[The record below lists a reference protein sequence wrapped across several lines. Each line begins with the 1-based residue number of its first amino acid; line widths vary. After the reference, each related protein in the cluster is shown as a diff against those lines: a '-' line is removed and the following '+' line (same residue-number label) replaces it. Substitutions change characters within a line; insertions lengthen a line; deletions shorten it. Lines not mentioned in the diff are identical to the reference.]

1 MIIGYLRCRTKLLT
15 TQGDFVIIGKNRGFK
30 RMNTH
35 KISAILVLLLAFSI
49 LPASALAKY
58 AGGLGTA
65 ENPYRIA
72 TAANLLT
79 LAANTDDYDK
89 YFVLTADI
97 DLKPNLPGR
106 RLFTTAVIAPDTDNS
121 NDSFDGIPFTG
132 VFDGAGHKII
142 NLTID
147 ANGAEN
153 DFLGL
158 FGNSIGE
165 IKNLTLENLSISG
178 GDNSLFVGGLVGE
191 NDASISNCSSTGTIA
206 AGDNSYYLG
215 GLIGN
220 NVGDVNGCSSAGT
233 VTDGSNAYGLGGLVG
248 ENDGTISRC
257 YSTVAVTGGD
267 TSTEIGGLVGENV
280 GSLDGTIINSYST
293 GAVTGGSDSSYLGGS
308 VGYNGFGAVTNCY
321 SSGDVNSGAGSTFLG
336 GLMGDNG
343 LGTVGGCYFLDTSG
357 PDNSIG
363 DPLTDE
369 EMKQEAN
376 FVGWDFV
383 GETVNG
389 TEDIW
394 WINEGDGYP
403 TLVARLEITKC
414 TVTAGATNSDRISF
428 SGLMNAAAGNFS
440 DINDIFVFIDSND
453 INTPCDQNFPVTSK
467 TFKNGKYNYSG
478 TVDRVRKSFTY
489 DVKTRKFA
497 FSAGNVDL
505 SGLDCPVNIA
515 IEIGN
520 FFATARIDETIVNGP
535 KVPIPIL
542 LMMGIK
548 NTLRVDKLLAK
559 YSGAPNSDQ
568 LSVKGA
574 FAVQNIDPK
583 MINWIGD
590 DLVITLGAQTF
601 TIPNVSLIAG
611 WGKFTFS
618 KVPVTEGDAIIT
630 GEFNFNTRS
639 FILTL
644 KSAEIEANPGDT
656 VDFGVSFAGFDK
668 TVSIVLPP

>member
-1 MIIGYLRCRTKLLT
+1 MIIDYLRRRTKLLT
-15 TQGDFVIIGKNRGFK
+15 KQGDFVIMGKNRGFK
-30 RMNTH
+30 RMNAR
-35 KISAILVLLLAFSI
+35 KISAIVVLLLAFSI
-49 LPASALAKY
+49 LPASVMAKY

-65 ENPYRIA
+65 DKPYRIA

-79 LAANTDDYDK
+79 LAATTDDYDK
-89 YFVLTADI
+89 YFVLTANI

-121 NDSFDGIPFTG
+121 NDSFEGTPFIG

-158 FGNSIGE
+158 FGDSVGE
-165 IKNLTLENLSISG
+165 IKNLTLENLSITG
-178 GDNSLFVGGLVGE
+178 GDNSVVIGGLVGE
-191 NDASISNCSSTGTIA
+191 NDASISNCSSSGSVTIA
-206 AGDNSYYLG
+206 NDSSLIG
-215 GLIGN
+215 GLVGN
-220 NVGDVNGCSSAGT
+220 NVGDVSGCSSAGT
-233 VTDGSNAYGLGGLVG
+233 VTGGSNAYGFGGLVG

-257 YSTVAVTGGD
+257 YSTCSVAGAD
-267 TSTEIGGLVGENV
+267 NSQLIGGLAGENAF
-280 GSLDGTIINSYST
+280 GTITNCYST
-293 GAVTGGSDSSYLGGS
+293 GTVAAGSDSSYLGGS
-308 VGYNGFGAVTNCY
+308 VGHNAFGAVINCY
-321 SSGDVNSGAGSTFLG
+321 SSGDVNNGAGSTFLG
-336 GLMGDNG
+336 GLMGGNDD
-343 LGTVGGCYFLDTSG
+343 TVTGCYFLDTSG
-357 PDNSIG
+357 LDNGIG

-369 EMKQEAN
+369 QMKQDAN

-383 GETVNG
+383 DETANG

-394 WINEGDGYP
+394 WINEGAGYP
-403 TLVARLEITKC
+403 TLVARLEIDKC
-414 TVTAGATNSDRISF
+414 TITAGTTNSDRISF

-440 DINDIFVFIDSND
+440 DINDVFVFIDSND

-497 FSAGNVDL
+497 VSLGNVDL

-520 FFATARIDETIVNGP
+520 FFAMARIDETIVNGP

-559 YSGAPNSDQ
+559 YSDDPNSDQ

-574 FAVQNIDPK
+574 FAVQNIDPN
-583 MINWIGD
+583 MANWITD

-601 TIPNVSLIAG
+601 TIPNGSLKAG
-611 WGKFTFS
+611 RGKFTFS

-630 GEFNFNTRS
+630 GEFNFNTRA

-644 KSAEIEANPGDT
+644 KSTEIEATPGDT
-656 VDFGVSFAGFDK
+656 VDFGVSFAGFDE